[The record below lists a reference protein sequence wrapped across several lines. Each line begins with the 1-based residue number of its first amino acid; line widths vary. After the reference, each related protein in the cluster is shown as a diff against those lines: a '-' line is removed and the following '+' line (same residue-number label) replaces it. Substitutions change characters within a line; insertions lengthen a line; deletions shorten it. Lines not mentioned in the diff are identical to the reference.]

1 MEVSLS
7 LLGFGNVGRGF
18 LRILLEKSRKIREFY
33 GIEFRVVSV
42 SDSSAT
48 VWSGEGIDISEAL
61 AVKETFGS
69 LSRWGDD
76 YEVYELSPTEI
87 AREVES
93 DILIDVTSANPEAY
107 LWQLE
112 ALRHGRHVVTS
123 NKPPLVFHYDELTRE
138 AERRG
143 LEYRFEATVMAGTPI
158 IALLRENLMGDEV
171 VGIEGVLNGTSTF
184 ILSEMEQGTS
194 FEEALRR
201 AQELGI
207 AEANPEGDTKGL
219 DAAYKAAILHN
230 VAFGEFD
237 FSRARVEGIESI
249 GPDEV
254 MEAKRRGNVIRLL
267 AAVRKGLIEVKPAE
281 IPADSPLAVHGTSNV
296 AIIKSDLLGELTIRG
311 AGAGIKETVSGVLSD
326 VIKCALRTD

>member
-18 LRILLEKSRKIREFY
+18 LRTLLEKSRKIRELY
-33 GIEFRVVSV
+33 GIEFRVVSI

-48 VWSGEGIDISEAL
+48 VWSGEGVDLSEAL
-61 AVKETFGS
+61 AVKETFGA

-76 YEVYELSPTEI
+76 YEVYELSPTEV

-93 DILIDVTSANPEAY
+93 DVFIDVTSANPEAY
-107 LWQLE
+107 RWQLE

-123 NKPPLVFHYDELTRE
+123 NKPPLVFHYGELTNE

-171 VGIEGVLNGTSTF
+171 IGIEGVLNGTTTF
-184 ILSEMEQGTS
+184 ILSEMEKGTS

-230 VAFGEFD
+230 VAFGKFD
-237 FSRARVEGIESI
+237 FSRAMVEGIDSI
-249 GPDEV
+249 GPDGV
-254 MEAKRRGNVIRLL
+254 MEAKRRGKVIRLIST
-267 AAVRKGLIEVKPAE
+267 VEKGVVEVKPVE
-281 IPADSPLAVHGTSNV
+281 VPVGSPLAVHGTSNV
-296 AIIKSDLLGELTIRG
+296 ALIKSDLLGELTLRG
-311 AGAGIKETVSGVLSD
+311 AGAGVKETVSGVLSD
-326 VIKCALRTD
+326 VIRCALKTD